1 LATGPTRGCD
11 VLLEIAIIPISLA
24 LAATMIG
31 FVWIALH

>member
-1 LATGPTRGCD
+1 